1 MSLAT
6 LSVRRPVAV
15 GMLVV
20 AVAIFGAV
28 SFTRL
33 PVNLLPDISYPT
45 LTLETRYAGAAPAE
59 VESLITR
66 PIEES
71 VGIISGVQR
80 LTSRSRSGLSQ
91 VTLEFAWDTNMDL
104 ATLDAREKL
113 DLVVLP
119 RDAEKPAILRFDP
132 ASDPILRLGL
142 SGAGDL
148 GRLRQVA
155 EDEVKKD
162 LESIDGLAS
171 VKVEGGLERQIE
183 VRVDE
188 SRLASYGLTVQDVIT
203 ALARNNVNLAG
214 GSIYEHE
221 ARYLVRTLNEFQDI
235 GDVAATIVRDA
246 GGRQVILTD
255 IAQVQWGHRDRE
267 VIARIDGAESVSLNI
282 YKEGDA
288 NTVAVARAV
297 KARIGQVQKA
307 LPAGLTLATI
317 FDQSTFIEGAISEV
331 ISNGWQGGLL
341 AILVIFFF
349 LRDTKSTA
357 VIALSIP
364 ISVVATFVIMYQMG
378 LSLNIMSLGG
388 LALGIGML
396 VDDSIVVL
404 EVIARHREQGKNV
417 FQAAVDGTSE
427 VQGAVVASTLT
438 TVAVF
443 LPIVF
448 VEGVGGQLFKDQA
461 LTVSFSILA
470 SLAISLTLIP
480 MLSARLG
487 AATPLEPLAVP
498 AGRLARTRQFVFY
511 TGPAA
516 VLRAVCFLIGLVV
529 RPIGWVL
536 RPLLAAF
543 GWFEA
548 VVYRAYPRAIAG
560 SLRHPWLVLGTA
572 VGLFAVSV
580 SAVGRLGVELIP
592 PMSQG
597 EFAFEV
603 KLPEGTPI
611 EVTDRRLGDLA
622 RRARLV
628 PGVGT
633 VFSTAGGG
641 RGGADQGSRAE
652 NVGEL
657 LVLMKDRNDRV
668 IEEAGIE
675 RIRGT
680 VEGLPDVAATFSR
693 PSYFTFKTPVE
704 LEMYADDYEAL
715 RAAAKVTAARLVDVP
730 GLADI
735 SSSAEEGSPEVR
747 VRFNAD
753 QLARLGLTPESVS
766 QTLRAKIRGEVA
778 TRISEGDREIDVLV
792 RAADGNRDEV
802 SDIAGLVV
810 QRRDGVAIPLR
821 AVAATELD
829 TGPSEIRRIGQ
840 RRAVVISGNLQGR
853 DLGSVTADIE
863 RLVAGAGLPPAV
875 SAKMGGQNLEI
886 QTSFRSLYLAI
897 GLAVFLVYFVMAA
910 QFESLLHPLIIMF
923 AIPLG
928 GVGVVAALLATGHRV
943 SVIVLIG
950 VIMLAGIVVK
960 NAIVLVDHVNQRR
973 REGLSKHDAVVEA
986 GRVRLRPILMT
997 TLTTILGLIPM
1008 ALGLGEGA
1016 EIRAPMAVTVIG
1028 GLTVSTLLTLIVI
1041 PTMYFVVDRKRY
1053 DADARAGVAIGPQ
1066 PGN

>member
-28 SFTRL
+28 SFSRL

-45 LTLETRYAGAAPAE
+45 LTIETRYAGAAPAE
-59 VESLITR
+59 VESLVTR
-66 PIEES
+66 PIEEA

-91 VTLEFAWDTNMDL
+91 VTLEFAWKTNMDL

-113 DLVVLP
+113 DLVTLP
-119 RDAEKPAILRFDP
+119 RDTEKPAILRFDP

-142 SGAGDL
+142 SGKGDL

-188 SRLASYGLTVQDVIT
+188 SRLASYDLTVQDVVA

-221 ARYLVRTLNEFQDI
+221 ARYLVRTLNEFQTI
-235 GDVAATIVRDA
+235 EDVDATIVRDEA
-246 GGRQVILTD
+246 GRQVVLRD
-255 IAQVQWGHRDRE
+255 VADVRWGHRDRE
-267 VIARIDGAESVSLNI
+267 VIARINGEESVSLNV

-297 KARIGQVQKA
+297 KARLGQAQKA
-307 LPAGLTLATI
+307 LPEGLTLSTI

-331 ISNGWQGGLL
+331 IDNAWQGGLL
-341 AILVIFFF
+341 AILVIFLF
-349 LRDTKSTA
+349 LRDGRSTA
-357 VIALSIP
+357 VISLSIP

-404 EVIARHREQGKNV
+404 EVISRHREMGKSLW
-417 FQAAVDGTSE
+417 QAAIDGTGE

-448 VEGVGGQLFKDQA
+448 VEGVGGQLFRDQA
-461 LTVSFSILA
+461 LTVSFSIIA

-480 MLSARLG
+480 MLSAKFG
-487 AATPLEPLAVP
+487 SAVAPEPMAAPVT
-498 AGRLARTRQFVFY
+498 RLAKVRRAVFY
-511 TGPAA
+511 TAPVAL
-516 VLRAVCFLIGLVV
+516 LRSVRFLIGIVMLPV
-529 RPIGWVL
+529 GW
-536 RPLLAAF
+536 LLKPVFAGF
-543 GWFEA
+543 SRLEDIT
-548 VVYRAYPRAIAG
+548 YRLYPRAIGAA
-560 SLRHPWLVLGTA
+560 LRHPWLVIGTA
-572 VGLFAVSV
+572 ILLFAVSV
-580 SAVGRLGVELIP
+580 AGAGRLGVELIP

-611 EVTDRRLGDLA
+611 EATDRLLADLA
-622 RRARLV
+622 RGARQV
-628 PGVGT
+628 PGIGT

-657 LVLMKDRNDRV
+657 LVLMRDRNDRPA
-668 IEEAGIE
+668 EDAGIGQIRTTLE
-675 RIRGT
+675 R
-680 VEGLPDVAATFSR
+680 LPAVAATFSR

-704 LEMYADDYEAL
+704 LELYADDYETL
-715 RAAAKVTAARLVDVP
+715 RQASVTAAARLAAVP

-735 SSSAEEGSPEVR
+735 ASSAEEGSPEVR
-747 VRFNAD
+747 IRFNPD

-766 QTLRAKIRGEVA
+766 QTLRAKIRGDVA

-792 RAADGNRDEV
+792 RASDGDRDEV

-810 QRRDGVAIPLR
+810 QRRAGVAIPLR
-821 AVAATELD
+821 AVAATELE

-863 RLVAGAGLPPAV
+863 RVVADAGLPPAV
-875 SAKMGGQNLEI
+875 TARMGGQNLEI

-923 AIPLG
+923 SIPLG
-928 GVGVVAALLATGHRV
+928 AVGVVAALLLTGHRV

-950 VIMLAGIVVK
+950 VVMLAGIVVK

-973 REGLSKHDAVVEA
+973 REGLSKRDALIEA

-997 TLTTILGLIPM
+997 TLTTVLGLIPM

-1028 GLTVSTLLTLIVI
+1028 GLALSTVLTLIVI
-1041 PTMYFVVDRKRY
+1041 PTVYFVMDRKRY
-1053 DADARAGVAIGPQ
+1053 DGDVPARA
-1066 PGN
+1066 

>member
-1 MSLAT
+1 MSLVT

-20 AVAIFGAV
+20 AVAIFGVV
-28 SFTRL
+28 SFSRL
-33 PVNLLPDISYPT
+33 PVNLLPEISYPT
-45 LTLETRYAGAAPAE
+45 LTIETKYAGAAPSE

-66 PIEES
+66 PVEES
-71 VGIISGVQR
+71 VGVISGVQR

-91 VTLEFAWDTNMDL
+91 VTLEFAWKTNMDL

-113 DLVVLP
+113 DLVTLP

-132 ASDPILRLGL
+132 ASDPILRLGV
-142 SGAGDL
+142 SGTGDL
-148 GRLRQVA
+148 AVVRRVA
-155 EDEVKKD
+155 EDQVKKD

-188 SRLASYGLTVQDVIT
+188 SRLASFGLTVQDVIT

-221 ARYLVRTLNEFQDI
+221 ARYLVRTLNEFQTVE
-235 GDVAATIVRDA
+235 DVSKTIVRDV
-246 GGRQVILTD
+246 GGRQVFMHD
-255 IAQVQWGHRDRE
+255 VADVVWGHKDRE
-267 VIARIDGAESVSLNI
+267 VVARINGQESVSLNI

-297 KARIGQVQKA
+297 KARLERIRKT
-307 LPAGLTLATI
+307 LPAGMTLATI

-331 ISNGWQGGLL
+331 VNNGWQGGLL
-341 AILVIFFF
+341 AILIIFFF
-349 LRDTKSTA
+349 LREARSTA

-364 ISVVATFVIMYQMG
+364 ISVVATFIIMHQMG

-388 LALGIGML
+388 LALGIGLL

-404 EVIARHREQGKNV
+404 EVIARHREAGKSV
-417 FQAAVDGTSE
+417 YQAAIDGTSE

-470 SLAISLTLIP
+470 SLVISLTLIP
-480 MLSARLG
+480 MLTAKFG
-487 AATPLEPLAVP
+487 AAEPLEPADTP
-498 AGRLARTRQFVFY
+498 IGRLAKSRQFVFH
-511 TGPAA
+511 TMP
-516 VLRAVCFLIGLVV
+516 VLLLRGITRLIALLVKPVGWILWPFLK
-529 RPIGWVL
+529 
-536 RPLLAAF
+536 AF
-543 GWFEA
+543 ERIETA
-548 VVYRAYPRAIAG
+548 VYRLYPRMIAG
-560 SLRHPWLVLGTA
+560 ALRHPWSVLGTA
-572 VGLFAVSV
+572 ALLFALSMAGVS
-580 SAVGRLGVELIP
+580 RLGVELIP

-597 EFAFEV
+597 EFSFEV

-611 EVTDRRLGDLA
+611 EATDRMLADLA
-622 RRARLV
+622 RRAKQV
-628 PGVGT
+628 PGVDN

-657 LVLMKDRNDRV
+657 LVLMRDRSDK
-668 IEEAGIE
+668 IAEESGID
-675 RIRGT
+675 RIRKTLERFPGA
-680 VEGLPDVAATFSR
+680 LATFSR
-693 PSYFTFKTPVE
+693 PSFFTFKTPVE
-704 LEMYADDYEAL
+704 LELYGDDYENL
-715 RAAAKVTAARLVDVP
+715 RRVAGVTVVRLQEIA
-730 GLADI
+730 GLADV
-735 SSSAEEGSPEVR
+735 SSSSEAGSPEVR
-747 VRFNAD
+747 IRFRPD
-753 QLARLGLTPESVS
+753 QLARLDLTPESVS
-766 QTLRAKIRGEVA
+766 QTLRTKVKGEVA
-778 TRISEGDREIDVLV
+778 TRISEGDREIDVVV
-792 RAADGNRDEV
+792 RASNASRDEV
-802 SDIAGLVV
+802 ADVVGMIV
-810 QRRDGVAIPLR
+810 QRRDGVAIPLS
-821 AVAATELD
+821 AVASTELAI
-829 TGPSEIRRIGQ
+829 GPSEIRRVGQ

-853 DLGSVTADIE
+853 DLGGVTADIE
-863 RLVAGAGLPPAV
+863 RTIAASNLPGWV

-886 QTSFRSLYLAI
+886 STSFRSLYLAI

-923 AIPLG
+923 SIPMG
-928 GVGVVAALLATGHRV
+928 AVGVVAALVATGHRV

-950 VIMLAGIVVK
+950 VVMLAGIVVK
-960 NAIVLVDHVNQRR
+960 NAIVLIDHVNQRR
-973 REGLSKHDAVVEA
+973 RGGLSKHDALIEA

-997 TLTTILGLIPM
+997 TATAILGLVPM

-1028 GLTVSTLLTLIVI
+1028 GLAVSTVLTLIVI
-1041 PTMYFVVDRKRY
+1041 PTMYFVLDRRTF
-1053 DADARAGVAIGPQ
+1053 APAVAGKE
-1066 PGN
+1066 

>member
-1 MSLAT
+1 MSLVT

-45 LTLETRYAGAAPAE
+45 LTIETRYAGAAPAE
-59 VESLITR
+59 VESLVTR

-119 RDAEKPAILRFDP
+119 RDVEKPAILRFDP

-142 SGAGDL
+142 SGKGDL

-235 GDVAATIVRDA
+235 DDVAATIVRDA
-246 GGRQVILTD
+246 AGRQVTLTD

-267 VIARIDGAESVSLNI
+267 VIARIDGEESVSLNV

-297 KARIGQVQKA
+297 KARMDQVQKA
-307 LPAGLTLATI
+307 LPPGLALAI
-317 FDQSTFIEGAISEV
+317 VFDQSTFIEGAISEV

-349 LRDTKSTA
+349 LRETKSTA

-364 ISVVATFVIMYQMG
+364 ISVVATFIIMHQMG

-404 EVIARHREQGKNV
+404 EVIARHREQGKGV
-417 FQAAVDGTSE
+417 VQAAVEGTSE

-487 AATPLEPLAVP
+487 TAAVLEPLTAP
-498 AGRLARTRQFVFY
+498 AGRLARTRRVVFY
-511 TGPAA
+511 TAPVAL
-516 VLRAVCFLIGLVV
+516 LRAVRVV
-529 RPIGWVL
+529 ISTATRPIGWL
-536 RPLLAAF
+536 LAPLFAAF
-543 GWFEA
+543 GWFET

-560 SLRHPWLVLGTA
+560 ALRHPWLVLGTA
-572 VGLFAVSV
+572 LGLFGLSV
-580 SAVGRLGVELIP
+580 AAVGRLGVELIP

-611 EVTDRRLGDLA
+611 EATDRLLADLA

-657 LVLMKDRNDRV
+657 LVLMADRNDRV
-668 IEEAGIE
+668 REEAGIE
-675 RIRGT
+675 HLRGT
-680 VEGLPDVAATFSR
+680 IERLPDVATTFSR

-715 RAAAKVTAARLVDVP
+715 RTAAAATVDRLGDVR

-747 VRFNAD
+747 VHFNAD

-766 QTLRAKIRGEVA
+766 QTLRAKIRGDVA

-792 RAADGNRDEV
+792 RAADGDRDEV

-821 AVAATELD
+821 AVAATEME

-853 DLGSVTADIE
+853 DLGSVTADID
-863 RLVAGAGLPPAV
+863 RLVAGLGLPPAI

-886 QTSFRSLYLAI
+886 QTSFRSLFLAI

-950 VIMLAGIVVK
+950 VVMLAGIVVK

-973 REGLSKHDAVVEA
+973 REGLSKHDALVEA

-1028 GLTVSTLLTLIVI
+1028 GLAISTLLTLIVI
-1041 PTMYFVVDRKRY
+1041 PTMYFVIDRKRY
-1053 DADARAGVAIGPQ
+1053 APDAGTGAAGR
-1066 PGN
+1066 

>member
-1 MSLAT
+1 MSLVT

-45 LTLETRYAGAAPAE
+45 LTIETRYAGAAPAE
-59 VESLITR
+59 IESLITR

-104 ATLDAREKL
+104 AALDAREKL

-142 SGAGDL
+142 SGTGDL
-148 GRLRQVA
+148 GRLRQIA

-188 SRLASYGLTVQDVIT
+188 SRLASYGLSVQDVIG

-221 ARYLVRTLNEFQDI
+221 ARYLVRTLNELQGLD
-235 GDVAATIVRDA
+235 DVAATIVRDA
-246 GGRQVILTD
+246 AGRQTRLTD
-255 IAQVQWGHRDRE
+255 VAEVRWGHRDRD
-267 VIARIDGAESVSLNI
+267 VIARINGGESVSLNV

-297 KARIGQVQKA
+297 KARLALVQKT
-307 LPAGLTLATI
+307 LPTGVTLATV

-331 ISNGWQGGLL
+331 ISNAWQGGLL
-341 AILVIFFF
+341 AILVIFLF
-349 LRDTKSTA
+349 LRQARSTA

-364 ISVVATFVIMYQMG
+364 ISVVATFVIMHQMG

-404 EVIARHREQGKNV
+404 EVIARHRERGRGV
-417 FQAAVDGTSE
+417 FEAAIEGTRE

-448 VEGVGGQLFKDQA
+448 VEGVGGQLFRDQA

-487 AATPLEPLAVP
+487 AAAPLEPLP
-498 AGRLARTRQFVFY
+498 APTGRLAAARRAVFY
-511 TGPAA
+511 TAPVA
-516 VLRAVCFLIGLVV
+516 VLRAVRFVVGLVTTAA
-529 RPIGWVL
+529 GWVL
-536 RPLLAAF
+536 APLLAGF
-543 GWFEA
+543 GRVEA
-548 VVYRAYPRAIAG
+548 VIYGIYPRAIAG
-560 SLRHPWLVLGTA
+560 ALRHPWLVLATA
-572 VGLFAVSV
+572 VALFAVTV
-580 SAVGRLGVELIP
+580 AGVGRLGAELVP
-592 PMSQG
+592 PLSQG

-611 EVTDRRLGDLA
+611 EATDRLLGDLA
-622 RRARLV
+622 ASARQV

-641 RGGADQGSRAE
+641 RSGADQGSRAE
-652 NVGEL
+652 NIGEL
-657 LVLMKDRNDRV
+657 LVLMRDRNDRV
-668 IEEAGIE
+668 LEEDGIG
-675 RIRGT
+675 RIRGM
-680 VEGLPDVAATFSR
+680 VEGLPGVSATFSR
-693 PSYFTFKTPVE
+693 PSFFTFKTPIEVE
-704 LEMYADDYEAL
+704 LYADNYDTL
-715 RAAAKVTAARLVDVP
+715 RAASKVTAARLVRVP
-730 GLADI
+730 GLADV

-747 VRFNAD
+747 VRFHSD
-753 QLARLGLTPESVS
+753 QLARLDLTPEAVS

-792 RAADGNRDEV
+792 RAADRDRDEV
-802 SDIAGLVV
+802 TDIVGLVV
-810 QRRDGVAIPLR
+810 QRRDGVAIRLR
-821 AVAATELD
+821 AVASTEFD

-863 RLVAGAGLPPAV
+863 RSVADAGLPPAV
-875 SAKMGGQNLEI
+875 TAKMGGQNIEVR
-886 QTSFRSLYLAI
+886 TSFRSLYLAI

-923 AIPLG
+923 SIPLG

-950 VIMLAGIVVK
+950 VVMLAGIVVK

-973 REGLSKHDAVVEA
+973 REGLSKADALIEA
-986 GRVRLRPILMT
+986 GRLRLRPILMT
-997 TLTTILGLIPM
+997 TLTTILGLVPM
-1008 ALGLGEGA
+1008 ALGFGEGA

-1028 GLTVSTLLTLIVI
+1028 GLAASTLLTLIVV
-1041 PTMYFVVDRKRY
+1041 PTMYFVMDRKRFGPE
-1053 DADARAGVAIGPQ
+1053 ATPPGAGA
-1066 PGN
+1066 